1 VSEARERTALVV
13 PVPEAEHLLRPWRSR
28 HTDDGRQGM
37 WAHVT
42 LLFPFLAP
50 REVATALGALR
61 TQLAGHEPFAFRLT
75 ELRRFEG
82 GVLYLAPEPEER
94 FRALLADVQAPYPD
108 RPAYGGVHEDVVPH
122 CTVVQTDDAAVADE
136 AEEALRP
143 LLPLDGLATEA
154 WLVELVKEGWSVRAR
169 LPFRG

>member
-1 VSEARERTALVV
+1 ML

-28 HTDDGRQGM
+28 HTDDGRLGM

-42 LLFPFLAP
+42 LLYPFLAP
-50 REVATALGALR
+50 REVPSRLGSLR

-75 ELRRFEG
+75 ELRRFDG

-108 RPAYGGVHEDVVPH
+108 RPVYGGVHADVVPH
-122 CTVVQTDDAAVADE
+122 CTVVHTDDEAVLRE
-136 AEEALRP
+136 AEAALRQH
-143 LLPLDGLATEA
+143 LPLHALATEA
-154 WLVELVKEGWSVRAR
+154 WLVEQLPEGWSVRAR
-169 LPFRG
+169 LPLRG